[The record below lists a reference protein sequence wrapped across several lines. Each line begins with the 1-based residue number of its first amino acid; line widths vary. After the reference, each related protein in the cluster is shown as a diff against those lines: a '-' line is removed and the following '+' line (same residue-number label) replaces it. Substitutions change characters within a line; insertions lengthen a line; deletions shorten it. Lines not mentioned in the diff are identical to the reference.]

1 MLETPPALT
10 IRRTFKRPPRE
21 AIAALDG
28 ALTGQVADALGGLGA
43 LDAAIKPIAGAP
55 SSMQSFVGPAFPCM
69 NSPADQLGLVGALAY
84 AEPGD
89 VLVVGTEAYLGTAV
103 IGDLMA
109 GMLLNGGAAGLVTD
123 GAVRDTPG
131 IIGVGLPVYC
141 AGVSPNSPQRN
152 GPGTVGLA
160 ISVGGVTVNPGD
172 VVVGDV
178 DGVVVVPQDALD
190 DVINRVN
197 EIKRM
202 ETEVEAKVK
211 DGLTYPDSWRA
222 YLEPG
227 AARFVD

>member
-43 LDAAIKPIAGAP
+43 LDAAIKPIVGAP

-109 GMLLNGGAAGLVTD
+109 GMLLNRGAAGLVTD

-141 AGVSPNSPQRN
+141 AGVSPNSPHRN

-190 DVINRVN
+190 DVINHVN

-202 ETEVEAKVK
+202 ETEVEAKVR

>member
-10 IRRTFKRPPRE
+10 IRRSFQRPPRDAVAKLE
-21 AIAALDG
+21 G
-28 ALTGQVADALGGLGA
+28 AMTGQVADALGGLGA
-43 LDAAIKPIAGAP
+43 LDASIKPIADAP
-55 SSMQSFVGPAFPCM
+55 PAMKSFVGSALPCM
-69 NSPADQLGLVGALAY
+69 NGPADQLGLVGALAY

-109 GMLLNGGAAGLVTD
+109 GMLLNCGAAGLVTD

-160 ISVGGVTVNPGD
+160 ISIGGVTVNPGD
-172 VVVGDV
+172 VLVGDV

-190 DVINRVN
+190 DVIGHVD

-202 ETEVEAKVK
+202 ESEVEARVK

>member
-1 MLETPPALT
+1 MLDTPPALT
-10 IRRTFKRPPRE
+10 IRRTFQRPPRD
-21 AIAALDG
+21 AIAALEG

-43 LDAAIKPIAGAP
+43 LDASIKPIAEAP
-55 SSMQSFVGPAFPCM
+55 PSMQSFVGSAFPCM

-89 VLVVGTEAYLGTAV
+89 VLIVGTEAYLGTAV

-109 GMLLNGGAAGLVTD
+109 GMLLNRGAAGLVTD

-160 ISVGGVTVNPGD
+160 ISIGGVTVSPGD
-172 VVVGDV
+172 IVVGDV

-190 DVINRVN
+190 DVIGRVD
-197 EIKRM
+197 EIRRQ

-211 DGLTYPDSWRA
+211 EGLTYPDSWRA

>member
-10 IRRTFKRPPRE
+10 IRRSFQRPPRE
-21 AIAALDG
+21 AIAKLEG
-28 ALTGQVADALGGLGA
+28 AMTGQVADALGGLGA
-43 LDAAIKPIAGAP
+43 LDASIQPIADAP
-55 SSMQSFVGPAFPCM
+55 PAMKSFVGPALPCM

-109 GMLLNGGAAGLVTD
+109 GMLLNRGAAALVTD

-131 IIGVGLPVYC
+131 IVGVGLPVYC
-141 AGVSPNSPQRN
+141 AGTSPNSPQRN

-160 ISVGGVTVNPGD
+160 ISIGGVTVNPGD
-172 VVVGDV
+172 VLVGDV

-190 DVINRVN
+190 DVIGHVE

-202 ETEVEAKVK
+202 ESEVEAKVK

>member
-10 IRRTFKRPPRE
+10 IRRSFQRPPRD
-21 AIAALDG
+21 AIAKLEG
-28 ALTGQVADALGGLGA
+28 AMTGQVADALGGLGA
-43 LDAAIKPIAGAP
+43 LDASIKPIADAP
-55 SSMQSFVGPAFPCM
+55 PAMKSFVGTALPCT
-69 NSPADQLGLVGALAY
+69 NGPADQLGLVGALAY

-109 GMLLNGGAAGLVTD
+109 GMLLNCGAAGLVTD

-160 ISVGGVTVNPGD
+160 ISIGGVTVNPGD
-172 VVVGDV
+172 VLVGDV

-190 DVINRVN
+190 DVINRVD

-202 ETEVEAKVK
+202 ESEVEAKVK
-211 DGLTYPDSWRA
+211 DGLTYADSWRA

>member
-1 MLETPPALT
+1 MAKLG
-10 IRRTFKRPPRE
+10 
-21 AIAALDG
+21 G

-55 SSMQSFVGPAFPCM
+55 PAMQSFAGPAFPCM
-69 NSPADQLGLVGALAY
+69 NSPADQLALVGALAY

-89 VLVVGTEAYLGTAV
+89 VLVVGTEGYLGTAV

-109 GMLLNGGAAGLVTD
+109 GMLLNSGAAALVTD

-152 GPGTVGLA
+152 GPGSVGLA
-160 ISVGGVTVNPGD
+160 VSIGGVTVNPGD
-172 VVVGDV
+172 VVVGDG
-178 DGVVVVPQDALD
+178 DGVVVVPQDALE
-190 DVINRVN
+190 DVIGHVH
-197 EIKRM
+197 EIRRQESEM
-202 ETEVEAKVK
+202 EVEVK
-211 DGLTYPDSWRA
+211 EGLTYPDSWRA

>member
-1 MLETPPALT
+1 MLDTPPALT
-10 IRRTFKRPPRE
+10 IRRAFQRPPRD
-21 AIAALDG
+21 AIAKLEG

-55 SSMQSFVGPAFPCM
+55 PSMQAFAGPAFPCM
-69 NSPADQLGLVGALAY
+69 NSPADQLALVGALAY

-89 VLVVGTEAYLGTAV
+89 VLVVGTEGYLGTAV

-109 GMLLNGGAAGLVTD
+109 GMLLNSGAAALVTD

-160 ISVGGVTVNPGD
+160 ISIGGVTVNPGD

-190 DVINRVN
+190 DVIGHVN
-197 EIKRM
+197 EIRRQ
-202 ETEVEAKVK
+202 ETEMEAKVK
-211 DGLTYPDSWRA
+211 EGLTYPDSWRA
-222 YLEPG
+222 YLKPG

>member
-10 IRRTFKRPPRE
+10 IRRTFRRPPRD
-21 AIAALDG
+21 AIATLEG
-28 ALTGQVADALGGLGA
+28 AMTGQVVDALGGLGA
-43 LDAAIKPIAGAP
+43 LDASIKPIADAP
-55 SSMQSFVGPAFPCM
+55 PAMKSFVGPALPCM
-69 NSPADQLGLVGALAY
+69 TSPADQLGLVGALAY

-89 VLVVGTEAYLGTAV
+89 VLVVGTEGYLGTAV

-131 IIGVGLPVYC
+131 IIAVGLPVFC

-160 ISVGGVTVNPGD
+160 ISIGGVTVNPGD
-172 VVVGDV
+172 VLVGDV
-178 DGVVVVPQDALD
+178 DGVVVVPQDALG
-190 DVINRVN
+190 DVIAHVD

-202 ETEVEAKVK
+202 ESEVEAKVK

>member
-10 IRRTFKRPPRE
+10 IRRSFARPPRA
-21 AIAALDG
+21 AIARLEG
-28 ALTGQVADALGGLGA
+28 ALTGQVADAMGGLGA

-55 SSMQSFVGPAFPCM
+55 PSMQSFVGPAFPCM
-69 NSPADQLGLVGALAY
+69 NSPADQRGLVGALGF

-109 GMLLNGGAAGLVTD
+109 GMLLNRGAAGLVTD

-131 IIGVGLPVYC
+131 IVAVGLPVYC

-160 ISVGGVTVNPGD
+160 ISIGGVTVHPGD
-172 VVVGDV
+172 VVVGDG
-178 DGVVVVPQDALD
+178 DGVVIVPQDALD
-190 DVINRVN
+190 AVVSHVQ
-197 EIKRM
+197 EIRRQEAAM
-202 ETEVEAKVK
+202 EAKVK
-211 DGLTYPDSWRA
+211 AGLAFPDSWRA

>member
-10 IRRTFKRPPRE
+10 IRRTFQRPSSN

-43 LDAAIKPIAGAP
+43 LDASIKPIAGAP
-55 SSMQSFVGPAFPCM
+55 PAMQSFVGPAFPCM

-89 VLVVGTEAYLGTAV
+89 VVVVGTEAYLGTAV

-109 GMLLNGGAAGLVTD
+109 GMLLNRGVAGLVTD

-160 ISVGGVTVNPGD
+160 ISIGGVTVNPGD

-178 DGVVVVPQDALD
+178 DGVVVVPQEALD
-190 DVINRVN
+190 GVIEHVN
-197 EIKRM
+197 EIQRM

-211 DGLTYPDSWRA
+211 DGLTYPDSWRT

>member
-10 IRRTFKRPPRE
+10 IRRTFQRPPRD
-21 AIAALDG
+21 AIAALEG
-28 ALTGQVADALGGLGA
+28 AMTGQVADALGGLGA
-43 LDAAIKPIAGAP
+43 LDAAIKPIAGGPPA
-55 SSMQSFVGPAFPCM
+55 MLSFVGTAFPCM

-109 GMLLNGGAAGLVTD
+109 GMLLNRGVAGLVTD

-160 ISVGGVTVNPGD
+160 VSIGGVTVNPGD

-178 DGVVVVPQDALD
+178 DGVVVVPRDALG
-190 DVINRVN
+190 DVIEHVN
-197 EIKRM
+197 DIKRM
-202 ETEVEAKVK
+202 EAEVEAKVK
-211 DGLTYPDSWRA
+211 NGLTYPDSWRA

>member
-10 IRRTFKRPPRE
+10 IRRSFRRPPRE
-21 AIAALDG
+21 AVARLEG
-28 ALTGQVADALGGLGA
+28 AMTGQVADALGGLGA
-43 LDAAIKPIAGAP
+43 LDASIKPVADAP
-55 SSMQSFVGPAFPCM
+55 PAMKSFVGPALPCT

-89 VLVVGTEAYLGTAV
+89 VLVVATEAYLGTAV

-109 GMLLNGGAAGLVTD
+109 GMLLNRGAAALVTD

-131 IIGVGLPVYC
+131 IVGVGLPVYC

-160 ISVGGVTVNPGD
+160 IGIGGVTVNPGD
-172 VVVGDV
+172 VLVGDV

-190 DVINRVN
+190 DVIAHVE

-202 ETEVEAKVK
+202 ESEVEARVK

>member
-1 MLETPPALT
+1 MLDTPPALT
-10 IRRTFKRPPRE
+10 IRRTFQRPPRD
-21 AIAALDG
+21 AIAALEG

-55 SSMQSFVGPAFPCM
+55 PSMQNFVGSAFPCM

-89 VLVVGTEAYLGTAV
+89 VLIVGTEAYLGTAV

-109 GMLLNGGAAGLVTD
+109 GMLLNRGAAGLVTD

-131 IIGVGLPVYC
+131 IIGVSLPVYC

-160 ISVGGVTVNPGD
+160 ISIGGVTVSPGD
-172 VVVGDV
+172 IVVGDV

-190 DVINRVN
+190 DVIGRVD
-197 EIKRM
+197 EIRRQ

-211 DGLTYPDSWRA
+211 EGLTYPDSWRA

>member
-10 IRRTFKRPPRE
+10 IRRTFQRPPRD
-21 AIAALDG
+21 ALAALEG
-28 ALTGQVADALGGLGA
+28 VLTGQVADALGGLGA

-55 SSMQSFVGPAFPCM
+55 PSMQRFVGAAFPCM

-89 VLVVGTEAYLGTAV
+89 VLVAGTEAYLGTAV

-109 GMLLNGGAAGLVTD
+109 GMLLNRGVAALVTD

-131 IIGVGLPVYC
+131 IVGVGLPVYC

-160 ISVGGVTVNPGD
+160 ISIAGVTVNPGD

-190 DVINRVN
+190 GVIEHVK
-197 EIKRM
+197 EIRRM

>member
-10 IRRTFKRPPRE
+10 IRRNFQRPPRDAVAKLE
-21 AIAALDG
+21 G
-28 ALTGQVADALGGLGA
+28 AMTGQVADALGGLGA
-43 LDAAIKPIAGAP
+43 LDASIKPIADAP
-55 SSMQSFVGPAFPCM
+55 PAMKSFVGSALPCM
-69 NSPADQLGLVGALAY
+69 NGPADQLGLVGALAY

-109 GMLLNGGAAGLVTD
+109 GMLLNRGAAGLVTD

-131 IIGVGLPVYC
+131 IIGVGLPVFC

-160 ISVGGVTVNPGD
+160 ISIGGVTVNPGD
-172 VVVGDV
+172 ILVGDV

-190 DVINRVN
+190 DVIGHVD

-202 ETEVEAKVK
+202 ESEVEARVK

>member
-43 LDAAIKPIAGAP
+43 LDAAIKPIVGAP

-109 GMLLNGGAAGLVTD
+109 GMLLNRGAAGLVTD

-141 AGVSPNSPQRN
+141 AGVSPNSPHRN
-152 GPGTVGLA
+152 GPGTVGLS

-190 DVINRVN
+190 DVINHVN

-202 ETEVEAKVK
+202 ETEVEAKVR

>member
-1 MLETPPALT
+1 MLDTPPALT
-10 IRRTFKRPPRE
+10 IRRTFQRPPRD
-21 AIAALDG
+21 AIAKLEG
-28 ALTGQVADALGGLGA
+28 ALTGHVADALGGLGA
-43 LDAAIKPIAGAP
+43 LDAGIKPIMGAP
-55 SSMQSFVGPAFPCM
+55 PSMQSVVGPAFTCM

-109 GMLLNGGAAGLVTD
+109 GMLLNCGAAGLVTD

-131 IIGVGLPVYC
+131 IVGVGLPVFC

-160 ISVGGVTVNPGD
+160 ISIGGVTVNAGD
-172 VVVGDV
+172 VVVSDV

-190 DVINRVN
+190 DVIQRVN
-197 EIKRM
+197 DIRRQEA
-202 ETEVEAKVK
+202 EVEAKVK
-211 DGLTYPDSWRA
+211 GGLTYPDSWRA

>member
-10 IRRTFKRPPRE
+10 VRRSFRRPSRE
-21 AIAALDG
+21 AIAKLEG
-28 ALTGQVADALGGLGA
+28 AMTGQVADALGGLGA
-43 LDAAIKPIAGAP
+43 LDASIKPIADAP
-55 SSMQSFVGPAFPCM
+55 PAMKSFVGPALPCM

-109 GMLLNGGAAGLVTD
+109 GMLLNRGVAGLVTD

-160 ISVGGVTVNPGD
+160 ISIGGVTVNPGD
-172 VVVGDV
+172 ILMGDV

-190 DVINRVN
+190 DVIGHVE

-202 ETEVEAKVK
+202 ESEVEAKVK

>member
-10 IRRTFKRPPRE
+10 IRRNFQRPPRDAVAKLE
-21 AIAALDG
+21 G
-28 ALTGQVADALGGLGA
+28 AMTGQVADALGGLGA
-43 LDAAIKPIAGAP
+43 LDASIKPIADAP
-55 SSMQSFVGPAFPCM
+55 PVMKSFVGSALPCM
-69 NSPADQLGLVGALAY
+69 NGPADQLGLVGALAY

-109 GMLLNGGAAGLVTD
+109 GMLLNCGAAGLVTD

-131 IIGVGLPVYC
+131 IIGVGLPVFC

-160 ISVGGVTVNPGD
+160 ISIGGVTVNPGD
-172 VVVGDV
+172 ILVGDV

-190 DVINRVN
+190 DVIGHVD

-202 ETEVEAKVK
+202 ESEVEARVK

>member
-1 MLETPPALT
+1 MLDTPPALT
-10 IRRTFKRPPRE
+10 IRRTFQRPPRD
-21 AIAALDG
+21 AVSALEG
-28 ALTGQVADALGGLGA
+28 AMTGQVVDALGGLGA

-55 SSMQSFVGPAFPCM
+55 PSMQSFVGSAFPCM

-109 GMLLNGGAAGLVTD
+109 GMLLNCGAAGLVTD

-131 IIGVGLPVYC
+131 IVGVGLPVYC

-160 ISVGGVTVNPGD
+160 ISIGGVTVNAGD

-190 DVINRVN
+190 DVIQRVN
-197 EIKRM
+197 DIRRQEA
-202 ETEVEAKVK
+202 EVEAKVK
-211 DGLTYPDSWRA
+211 GGLIYPDSWRA

>member
-1 MLETPPALT
+1 MLDTPPALT
-10 IRRTFKRPPRE
+10 IRRTFPRPPRD
-21 AIAALDG
+21 AVSALEG
-28 ALTGQVADALGGLGA
+28 AMTGQVADALGGLGA

-55 SSMQSFVGPAFPCM
+55 AAMQSFVGSAFPCM

-109 GMLLNGGAAGLVTD
+109 GMLLNCGAAGLVTD

-131 IIGVGLPVYC
+131 IAGVGLPVFC

-160 ISVGGVTVNPGD
+160 ISIGGVTVNPGD

-190 DVINRVN
+190 DVIQRVN
-197 EIKRM
+197 DIRRQEA
-202 ETEVEAKVK
+202 EVEAKVK
-211 DGLTYPDSWRA
+211 GGLTYPDSWRA

>member
-1 MLETPPALT
+1 MLDTPPALT
-10 IRRTFKRPPRE
+10 IRRTFQRPPRD
-21 AIAALDG
+21 AVSALEG
-28 ALTGQVADALGGLGA
+28 AMTGQVVDALGGLGA

-55 SSMQSFVGPAFPCM
+55 AAMQSFVGPAFPCM

-109 GMLLNGGAAGLVTD
+109 GMLLNCGAAGLVTD

-131 IIGVGLPVYC
+131 IVGVGLPVFC

-160 ISVGGVTVNPGD
+160 ISIGGVTVNPGD

-178 DGVVVVPQDALD
+178 DGVVVVPQNALD
-190 DVINRVN
+190 DVIDRVD
-197 EIKRM
+197 EIRRQ

-211 DGLTYPDSWRA
+211 EGLTYPDSWRA

-227 AARFVD
+227 AAHFVE

>member
-10 IRRTFKRPPRE
+10 IRRSFQRPSRE
-21 AIAALDG
+21 SIAKLESAM
-28 ALTGQVADALGGLGA
+28 TGQVADALGGLGA
-43 LDAAIKPIAGAP
+43 LDASIKPLADAP
-55 SSMQSFVGPAFPCM
+55 PAMKSFVGPAFPCM
-69 NSPADQLGLVGALAY
+69 NSPADQLALVGALAY

-109 GMLLNGGAAGLVTD
+109 GMLLNRGAAALVTD

-131 IIGVGLPVYC
+131 IVGVGLPVFC

-152 GPGTVGLA
+152 GPGTAGLA
-160 ISVGGVTVNPGD
+160 ISIGGVTVNPGD
-172 VVVGDV
+172 VLAGDV

-190 DVINRVN
+190 DVIGHVD

-202 ETEVEAKVK
+202 ESEVEAKVK

>member
-1 MLETPPALT
+1 MLDTPPALT
-10 IRRTFKRPPRE
+10 IRRTFQRPSRD
-21 AIAALDG
+21 AIAKLEG

-55 SSMQSFVGPAFPCM
+55 PSMQSFVGPAFPCM
-69 NSPADQLGLVGALAY
+69 NSPADQLALVGALAY

-109 GMLLNGGAAGLVTD
+109 GMLLNSGAAALVTD

-141 AGVSPNSPQRN
+141 AGISPNSPQRN
-152 GPGTVGLA
+152 GPGTVGFA
-160 ISVGGVTVNPGD
+160 ISIGGVIVNPGD
-172 VVVGDV
+172 VVVGDG
-178 DGVVVVPQDALD
+178 DGVVVVPRNALD
-190 DVINRVN
+190 AVIGGVE
-197 EIKRM
+197 EIRRQ

-211 DGLTYPDSWRA
+211 EGLTYPDSWRA

>member
-1 MLETPPALT
+1 MLDTPPALT
-10 IRRTFKRPPRE
+10 IRRTFQRPPRD
-21 AIAALDG
+21 AIAKLEG

-55 SSMQSFVGPAFPCM
+55 SSMRSFVGPAFPCM
-69 NSPADQLGLVGALAY
+69 NSPADQLALVGALAY

-109 GMLLNGGAAGLVTD
+109 GMLLNSGAAALVTD

-141 AGVSPNSPQRN
+141 AGISPNSPQRN

-160 ISVGGVTVNPGD
+160 ISIGGVTVNPGD
-172 VVVGDV
+172 VVVGDG
-178 DGVVVVPQDALD
+178 DGVVVVPQHAVDT
-190 DVINRVN
+190 VIGGVE
-197 EIKRM
+197 EIRRQ

-211 DGLTYPDSWRA
+211 EGLTYPESWRA

>member
-10 IRRTFKRPPRE
+10 IRRSFRRPPRD
-21 AIAALDG
+21 AIARLEG
-28 ALTGQVADALGGLGA
+28 AMTGQVADALGGLGA
-43 LDAAIKPIAGAP
+43 LDASIKPIADAP
-55 SSMQSFVGPAFPCM
+55 PAMTSFVGSALPCM

-89 VLVVGTEAYLGTAV
+89 VLVVGTECYLGTAV

-109 GMLLNGGAAGLVTD
+109 GMLLNRGAAALVTD

-131 IIGVGLPVYC
+131 IVGVGLPVYC

-160 ISVGGVTVNPGD
+160 ISIGGVTVNPGD
-172 VVVGDV
+172 VLVGDV

-190 DVINRVN
+190 DVIGHVDD
-197 EIKRM
+197 IKRM
-202 ETEVEAKVK
+202 ESEVEAKVK

>member
-10 IRRTFKRPPRE
+10 IRRTFQRPTRD
-21 AIAALDG
+21 AIAALEG
-28 ALTGQVADALGGLGA
+28 AMTGQVADALGGLGA

-55 SSMQSFVGPAFPCM
+55 PAMRSFVGPAFPCM
-69 NSPADQLGLVGALAY
+69 NSPADQLALVGALAY

-89 VLVVGTEAYLGTAV
+89 VLVVGTESYLGTAV

-109 GMLLNGGAAGLVTD
+109 GMLLNRGVAGLVTD

-152 GPGTVGLA
+152 GPGTAGLA
-160 ISVGGVTVNPGD
+160 ISIGGVTVNPGD
-172 VVVGDV
+172 IVVGDV
-178 DGVVVVPQDALD
+178 DGVVVVPRDALD
-190 DVINRVN
+190 AVIEHVN
-197 EIKRM
+197 DIKRM

>member
-10 IRRTFKRPPRE
+10 IRRSFQRPPRD
-21 AIAALDG
+21 AIAKLEG
-28 ALTGQVADALGGLGA
+28 AMTGQVADALGGLGA
-43 LDAAIKPIAGAP
+43 LDASIKPIADAP
-55 SSMQSFVGPAFPCM
+55 PAMKSFVGTALPCT
-69 NSPADQLGLVGALAY
+69 NGPADQLGLVGALAY
-84 AEPGD
+84 AVPGD

-109 GMLLNGGAAGLVTD
+109 GMLLNRGAAGLVTD

-160 ISVGGVTVNPGD
+160 ISIGGVTVNPGD
-172 VVVGDV
+172 VLVGDV

-190 DVINRVN
+190 DVINRVD

-202 ETEVEAKVK
+202 ESEVEAKVK
-211 DGLTYPDSWRA
+211 DGLTYADSWRA

>member
-1 MLETPPALT
+1 MLDTPPALT
-10 IRRTFKRPPRE
+10 IRRTFQRPSRD
-21 AIAALDG
+21 AVAALEG
-28 ALTGQVADALGGLGA
+28 AMTGQVVDALGGLGA
-43 LDAAIKPIAGAP
+43 LDAAIKPIAGVPAA
-55 SSMQSFVGPAFPCM
+55 MQSFVGSAFPCM

-109 GMLLNGGAAGLVTD
+109 GMLLNCGTAGLVTD

-131 IIGVGLPVYC
+131 IVGVGLPVFC

-160 ISVGGVTVNPGD
+160 ISIGGVTVNPGD

-178 DGVVVVPQDALD
+178 DGVVVVPQDALG
-190 DVINRVN
+190 DVIDHVQ
-197 EIKRM
+197 EIRRQ
-202 ETEVEAKVK
+202 EAEVEAKVK
-211 DGLTYPDSWRA
+211 GGLTYPDSWRA

>member
-43 LDAAIKPIAGAP
+43 LDAAIKPITGAP
-55 SSMQSFVGPAFPCM
+55 PSMQNFVGPAFPCM

-109 GMLLNGGAAGLVTD
+109 GMLLNSGAAGLVTD

-172 VVVGDV
+172 IVVGDV

-202 ETEVEAKVK
+202 ETEVEAKVR

>member
-10 IRRTFKRPPRE
+10 IRRSFQRPPRDAVAKLE
-21 AIAALDG
+21 G
-28 ALTGQVADALGGLGA
+28 AMTGQVADALGGLGA
-43 LDAAIKPIAGAP
+43 LDASIKPIADAP
-55 SSMQSFVGPAFPCM
+55 PAMKSFVGPALPCM

-109 GMLLNGGAAGLVTD
+109 GMLLNRGAAALVTD

-131 IIGVGLPVYC
+131 IVGVGLPVFC

-152 GPGTVGLA
+152 GPGTAGLA
-160 ISVGGVTVNPGD
+160 ISIGGVTVNPGD
-172 VVVGDV
+172 VLVGDV

-190 DVINRVN
+190 DVIGHVD

-202 ETEVEAKVK
+202 ESEVEAKVK

>member
-1 MLETPPALT
+1 MLDTPPALT
-10 IRRTFKRPPRE
+10 IRRTFQRPPRE
-21 AIAALDG
+21 AVAKLGG

-55 SSMQSFVGPAFPCM
+55 PAMQSFAGPAFPCM
-69 NSPADQLGLVGALAY
+69 NSPADQLALVGALAY

-89 VLVVGTEAYLGTAV
+89 VLVVGTEGYLGTAV

-109 GMLLNGGAAGLVTD
+109 GMLLNSGAAALVTD

-152 GPGTVGLA
+152 GPGSVGLA
-160 ISVGGVTVNPGD
+160 ISIGGVTVNPGD
-172 VVVGDV
+172 VVVGDG
-178 DGVVVVPQDALD
+178 DGVVVVPQDALE
-190 DVINRVN
+190 DVIGHVH
-197 EIKRM
+197 EIRRQESEM
-202 ETEVEAKVK
+202 EAKVK
-211 DGLTYPDSWRA
+211 EGLTYPDSWRA

>member
-10 IRRTFKRPPRE
+10 IRRTFQRPSSN

-43 LDAAIKPIAGAP
+43 LDASIKPIAGAP
-55 SSMQSFVGPAFPCM
+55 PAMQRFAGPAFPCM

-89 VLVVGTEAYLGTAV
+89 VVVVGTEAYLGTAV

-109 GMLLNGGAAGLVTD
+109 GMLLNRGVAGLVTD

-131 IIGVGLPVYC
+131 IVGVGLPVYC

-152 GPGTVGLA
+152 GPGTAGLA
-160 ISVGGVTVNPGD
+160 ISIGGVTVNPGD
-172 VVVGDV
+172 VMVGDV

-190 DVINRVN
+190 GVIEHVN
-197 EIKRM
+197 EIRRM

>member
-10 IRRTFKRPPRE
+10 IRRSFQRPPRDAVAKLE
-21 AIAALDG
+21 G
-28 ALTGQVADALGGLGA
+28 AMTGQVADALGGLGA
-43 LDAAIKPIAGAP
+43 LDASIKPIADAP
-55 SSMQSFVGPAFPCM
+55 PAMKSFVGSALPCM
-69 NSPADQLGLVGALAY
+69 NGPADQLGLVGALAY

-109 GMLLNGGAAGLVTD
+109 GMLLNCGVAGLVTD

-131 IIGVGLPVYC
+131 IIGVGLPVFC

-160 ISVGGVTVNPGD
+160 ISIGGVTVNPGD
-172 VVVGDV
+172 ILVGDV

-190 DVINRVN
+190 DVINHVD

-202 ETEVEAKVK
+202 ESEVEARVK